1 MSLSGVL
8 LGRRPKLTI
17 IRIVVLIVVS
27 YVAFGFLF
35 LPVRGEGIS
44 MLPTF
49 SDGQLGF
56 ISTLAYLRTPPERG
70 DIVGIRMAGRRVMY
84 VKRIIGLPGERV
96 SILGGVVHV
105 NGVPLA
111 EPYANGGS
119 TWNLAEA
126 QVGSDEFFV
135 VGDNRRMSIQN
146 HDLGM
151 ARRDRIVGKVLF

>member
-1 MSLSGVL
+1 ML
-8 LGRRPKLTI
+8 LGRRPQLTI

-56 ISTLAYLRTPPERG
+56 ISTLAYARTPPRRG

-84 VKRIIGLPGERV
+84 VKRIIGLPGERL
-96 SILGGVVHV
+96 SIVDGVVHV
-105 NGVPLA
+105 DGIPLA
-111 EPYANGGS
+111 EPYVNGGA
-119 TWNLAEA
+119 TWNLPELQIGA
-126 QVGSDEFFV
+126 DEFFV

-146 HDLGM
+146 HDLGK